1 MSDTVPNISLMDS
14 FGELANEMQ
23 SVELFSKHFSS
34 VFNSPVDRGTDEP
47 LLATTNCISD
57 IVLTEELVKQQ
68 LERLDESKSPGPDG
82 VHPKILRI

>member
-68 LERLDESKSPGPDG
+68 LELLDESKSPGPDG